1 MKAFAFLALAVAAS
15 GMTACASVTKNA
27 PATIEAIDKA
37 YERCER
43 DVTYQLQAGAMN
55 PGSGLMVTGKIHCP
69 PRATVPEPVAPAAP
83 ATGG

>member
-1 MKAFAFLALAVAAS
+1 MKAFAFLALAVMAT
-15 GMTACASVTKNA
+15 GLTACAGISKSA

-55 PGSGLMVTGKIHCP
+55 PGSGLMITGKIHCP
-69 PRATVPEPVAPAAP
+69 PKAAAPEPAAP
-83 ATGG
+83 PTGG

>member
-1 MKAFAFLALAVAAS
+1 MKALALLALAVVGS
-15 GMTACASVTKNA
+15 GMTACAGVTKNA

-69 PRATVPEPVAPAAP
+69 PRAAPAPVAPAAP
-83 ATGG
+83 STGG